1 VSDGPSPGTAA
12 QTFARAGGGHPREER
27 GTHEVG
33 ERGGVEAE
41 GEEGG
46 VGLHVDL
53 GAAADGVE
61 PPHRDVALVAEA
73 EADYVQHGGGGRLPC
88 LLYAVVGGE
97 RNGRLGLKTLLDRG
111 VILLNCCRVGPPSQ
125 TLNLKLYETET

>member
-1 VSDGPSPGTAA
+1 MG
-12 QTFARAGGGHPREER
+12 

-73 EADYVQHGGGGRLPC
+73 EADYVQHGDGGGRL
-88 LLYAVVGGE
+88 LLLCSRWWVGKEPG
-97 RNGRLGLKTLLDRG
+97 DWD
-111 VILLNCCRVGPPSQ
+111 
-125 TLNLKLYETET
+125 